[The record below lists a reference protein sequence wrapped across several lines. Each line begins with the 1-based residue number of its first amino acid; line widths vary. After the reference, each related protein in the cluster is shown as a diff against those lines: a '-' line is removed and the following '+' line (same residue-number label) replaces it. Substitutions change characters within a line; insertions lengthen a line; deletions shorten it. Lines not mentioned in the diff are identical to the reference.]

1 MRSFGRALQ
10 MVGLA
15 VLPLGSF
22 LQLTNAITLGQMLTM
37 LVAGACIFGIGV
49 ILQRVYS
56 LTRRRA
62 VGRGAAACNAAKKLR
77 F

>member
-49 ILQRVYS
+49 ILQRY
-56 LTRRRA
+56 TP
-62 VGRGAAACNAAKKLR
+62 
-77 F
+77 